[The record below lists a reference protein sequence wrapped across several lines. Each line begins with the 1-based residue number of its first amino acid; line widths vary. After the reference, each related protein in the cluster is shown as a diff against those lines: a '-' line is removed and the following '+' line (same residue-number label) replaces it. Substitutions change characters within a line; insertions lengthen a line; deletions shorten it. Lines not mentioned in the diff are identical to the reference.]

1 MKRVPVKHHV
11 VTRLEQSLVVIV
23 AAALVVLWLIGEK
36 DASHAL
42 YAQDAMRSP
51 LVGGTPILLVVVAM
65 VILNAWFVAG
75 ETALNQVRAGQVKQ
89 MREDEPVKAQ
99 KLQLLIDSK
108 QKYIAACTLGSQTC
122 RLALALISFLLAQ
135 GLALF
140 FEQNA
145 HWQFSF
151 QTILLSAAIIAVPVA
166 LVNVVV
172 GEVVPKSFAA
182 LHPILVLLNSYR
194 FIRVSSVI
202 FAIPANTVVALAS
215 IFTAR
220 FGGRASLSNPNQ
232 VEEEIKNIVETA
244 EETGEI
250 EEDERD
256 LLHSVFSFTDK
267 VAREAMTPRV
277 DMDALPVG
285 TAASAIVKLIQQT
298 GHSRIPLFEET
309 DDQIVGIVHAK
320 DLLMALVGG
329 QDKVDVRKLM
339 RPALFVPENKDLHDL
354 LKDMRA
360 GRVQMA
366 VVQDEFGGTAGIVTV
381 EDIVE
386 ELVGDITDE
395 YDFELPSIVEADGGH
410 LVLGKT
416 HLDDLN
422 EEIDSDFSSE
432 EFDTVGGYVFGLF
445 GRQPKVLESIED
457 DGYRFTIA
465 ESDGRRILRVKVD
478 KLPPTPPTADDSD

>member
-1 MKRVPVKHHV
+1 MKASPVKQLV
-11 VTRLEQSLVVIV
+11 VTRLEQSLALVV
-23 AAALVVLWLIGEK
+23 AAALMVLWLLGESGGSK
-36 DASHAL
+36 AL
-42 YAQDAMRSP
+42 YGEDAMRSP
-51 LVGGTPILLVVVAM
+51 IIGGTPILLLIVSI

-89 MREDEPVKAQ
+89 LREDEPAKAL
-99 KLQLLIDSK
+99 KLQTLIDSK
-108 QKYIAACTLGSQTC
+108 QKYVAACTLGSQTC
-122 RLALALISFLLAQ
+122 RLALAFISFLLAQ

-140 FEQNA
+140 FDQNA
-145 HWQFSF
+145 HWHFSF
-151 QTILLSAAIIAVPVA
+151 QTILISGLIIAIPVA

-182 LHPILVLLNSYR
+182 LHPASVLLTSYR
-194 FIRVSSVI
+194 FIRISSVV
-202 FAIPANTVVALAS
+202 FSIPANTVVALAG

-285 TAASAIVKLIQQT
+285 TPASAIVKLIQQT

-320 DLLMALVGG
+320 DLLMALVEGPS
-329 QDKVDVRKLM
+329 KVDVRKLM

-395 YDFELPSIVEADGGH
+395 YDFELPAIVEADGGH

-416 HLDDLN
+416 HLDDVN

-445 GRQPKVLESIED
+445 GRQPKVLETIED
-457 DGYRFTIA
+457 DGFRFTIA
-465 ESDGRRILRVKVD
+465 ESDGRRILRVKID
-478 KLPPTPPTADDSD
+478 KISLDTAEYEENA